1 MAFFGG
7 MPFPAQFLL
16 AFVVVL
22 GLIGATAWL
31 VRQLGGNRLGSTA
44 VRGRQ
49 PRLAVVDYAS
59 VDGRRRLILVR
70 RDYVEHLVMIGGP
83 TDIVVESNIVRAT
96 AGVPARV
103 PAVIDPLPR
112 AIPIPDGAAANGSA
126 NGPANGAWPAQPE
139 VSSRTQRDTFAA
151 FADELSTPR
160 NRPQANT
167 RSQPVAPRPEAHR
180 EPRQENRQEARPDSR
195 QESRLSAPQPA
206 AEAPQSTDQA
216 LFEMAQQLEA
226 ALRKPVP
233 KTDRND
239 AREPR
244 PAAMPRTVSWVEPV
258 TPADDAAAPQLPA
271 VPFSPPRPA
280 RANVAEGMGSDAK
293 PQASGKPLSDD
304 LEQEMASLLGRSSA
318 K

>member
-31 VRQLGGNRLGSTA
+31 VRRLGGNRLGGTA

-83 TDIVVESNIVRAT
+83 TDIVVEANIVRST

-112 AIPIPDGAAANGSA
+112 AIPMPDGAAANGSA
-126 NGPANGAWPAQPE
+126 NGPANAAWPAQPE
-139 VSSRTQRDTFAA
+139 VSSRTQHDTFAA
-151 FADELSTPR
+151 FADDLSSPR
-160 NRPQANT
+160 NRSQAN
-167 RSQPVAPRPEAHR
+167 PRVPRQEAHR
-180 EPRQENRQEARPDSR
+180 ESRQENRQEARPDSR
-195 QESRLSAPQPA
+195 QEERLSSPQPS
-206 AEAPQSTDQA
+206 AELPQSTDQA

-226 ALRKPVP
+226 ALRKPVA
-233 KTDRND
+233 KADRND

-244 PAAMPRTVSWVEPV
+244 PAAMPRPVSWVEPV
-258 TPADDAAAPQLPA
+258 TPADEAAAPQLPA
-271 VPFSPPRPA
+271 VPFSPTRPV
-280 RANVAEGMGSDAK
+280 RANVAEGMRSDAK
-293 PQASGKPLSDD
+293 PQASGNPTLSDD

>member
-22 GLIGATAWL
+22 LLIGATAWL
-31 VRQLGGNRLGSTA
+31 VRHLGGNRLGGTA

-83 TDIVVESNIVRAT
+83 TDIVVEANIVRAT

-112 AIPIPDGAAANGSA
+112 AIPMPDGAAANGSA
-126 NGPANGAWPAQPE
+126 NGPSNAAWPAQPE

-151 FADELSTPR
+151 FADDLSTPR
-160 NRPQANT
+160 SRSQAN
-167 RSQPVAPRPEAHR
+167 PRVPRQEAHR
-180 EPRQENRQEARPDSR
+180 EPRQENRQEARPDGR
-195 QESRLSAPQPA
+195 QEARVSSPQPP
-206 AEAPQSTDQA
+206 AEPPQSTDQA

-226 ALRKPVP
+226 ALRKPVA
-233 KTDRND
+233 KADRND

-244 PAAMPRTVSWVEPV
+244 PAAMPRPVTWVEPV
-258 TPADDAAAPQLPA
+258 TPVDEVAAPQLPA

-280 RANVAEGMGSDAK
+280 RASVVEGTRSDAK
-293 PQASGKPLSDD
+293 PQASEKPLSDD
-304 LEQEMASLLGRSSA
+304 LEQEMASLLGRSGA